1 MTRHLLL
8 ARLRAIH
15 RTPPTM
21 RALDSLRQ
29 RLRRLGGLL
38 ALCAGA
44 MLSLPA
50 AALPLV
56 SAEAALL
63 ALINDARSLSGLTE
77 LQLND
82 AMRTAALAAAQ
93 DMAATDTLSHVG
105 SDGKTIFD
113 RLNDAGYAASPFL
126 PSGLIGSSAGTSPDA
141 LFGLWMADASSNAV
155 LTSASATEIG
165 IGFGQVAGAFGFWS
179 LVLNPVQPVAPGG
192 GGSGGTPAP
201 TIDPGAC
208 APGLSLTERA
218 QCLLN
223 DLRLR
228 QGFQGLT
235 LDAALSEAS
244 AAHSLDMLTNN
255 FVGHTGSDGSFF
267 TERLGRAGY
276 SGAALSEVVAGGFGS
291 LDAVLQAWLD
301 SPDHQALLLD
311 ARANEFGLGL
321 AGSGSASR
329 WTLMLGIDANLT
341 TVPEPGALAL
351 VLLAL
356 GCLPRKRPPHGRL
369 PATAR

>member
-1 MTRHLLL
+1 MQ
-8 ARLRAIH
+8 
-15 RTPPTM
+15 
-21 RALDSLRQ
+21 ALNSLRQ

-63 ALINDARSLSGLTE
+63 TLINDARSLSGLTE

-93 DMAATDTLSHVG
+93 DMASTGALSHVG

-113 RLNDAGYAASPFL
+113 RLNDAGYAASPFM
-126 PSGLIGSSAGTSPDA
+126 PSGLIGSSPGTSPDA
-141 LFGLWMADASSNAV
+141 LFGLWMTDASSNAV

-165 IGFGQVAGAFGFWS
+165 IGLGQGAGAIGFWS
-179 LVLNPVQPVAPGG
+179 LVLNPVQPATPGG
-192 GGSGGTPAP
+192 GSGGGTPAP
-201 TIDPGAC
+201 TLDPGAC
-208 APGLSLTERA
+208 ATGLSLTERA

-228 QGFQGLT
+228 QGFQGLA
-235 LDAALSEAS
+235 LDAAMSEAS
-244 AAHSLDMLTNN
+244 AAHSLDMLSHN
-255 FVGHTGSDGSFF
+255 FLGHTGSDGSLF
-267 TERLGRAGY
+267 TERLDRAGY
-276 SGAALSEVVAGGFGS
+276 AGFALGEVVAAGFDG

-301 SPDHQALLLD
+301 APDQRAQLLD
-311 ARANEFGLGL
+311 PRANEFGLGL

-329 WTLMLGIDANLT
+329 WTLMLGIDAHGA

-351 VLLAL
+351 ALLAL
-356 GCLPRKRPPHGRL
+356 CCLPRKRPSHGRL
-369 PATAR
+369 PVTAR